1 MKRKLIEFDVFEQIK
16 EGSLSKAESE
26 LIEAAPYLA
35 KTLNLEA
42 VSLNCFDQEQVLY
55 ETVDGS
61 YVKANYTI
69 NEGVVEFDD
78 IEQLIINEDS
88 ERQKSKEIISQM
100 LESLIESDEEKA
112 EKLFEEWLDAPFAK
126 RIYSEMRKKR
136 VVPKRKDGKI
146 VGYTTAYWSVTPKKR
161 QKASTKIARSKGKVK
176 SQRKTSPA
184 LKRMRASQRS
194 RMKSALGRMAE
205 WQNLSENAAI
215 YVQKNN
221 NGNINVE
228 SAFDEKGNVTCVKVP
243 TSSSRDKTRSLQLD
257 WKTLNNESIQKRK
270 DAFVLIENNDFVK
283 LVSNLRKQNALSK
296 TNKFQDLLETLVT
309 TWSEVVYLTEQ
320 ELTEAVKT
328 CLETVE
334 DRNYDDDTCVYIAE
348 SILKTAHVNLEDR
361 VSKIFKLAGTQLNED
376 QEQNTYESF
385 KKVCADYVNKIDES
399 AAEEMQVYVDL
410 YEALRSV
417 HEIAKEEEENEIVS
431 EVSSILNDLIKV
443 IQEEKQPSLELAS
456 EASAWLHDFVQAN
469 LVSEDWEAEE
479 PHESS
484 EGDTVEYESEVHI
497 STDGAEKNE
506 GEEQAK
512 DGLGNDEGKDVYP
525 KIENPFLLKNASHD
539 DCKVHDEEEKEGLGD
554 DCCDDKDV
562 YPELKN
568 PFQKAHGKEAKEE

>member
-26 LIEAAPYLA
+26 LIEAASYLA

-88 ERQKSKEIISQM
+88 EKQKSKEIISQM

-194 RMKSALGRMAE
+194 SEIRFRSYGRMA
-205 WQNLSENAAI
+205 
-215 YVQKNN
+215 K
-221 NGNINVE
+221 
-228 SAFDEKGNVTCVKVP
+228 
-243 TSSSRDKTRSLQLD
+243 
-257 WKTLNNESIQKRK
+257 
-270 DAFVLIENNDFVK
+270 
-283 LVSNLRKQNALSK
+283 
-296 TNKFQDLLETLVT
+296 
-309 TWSEVVYLTEQ
+309 
-320 ELTEAVKT
+320 
-328 CLETVE
+328 
-334 DRNYDDDTCVYIAE
+334 
-348 SILKTAHVNLEDR
+348 
-361 VSKIFKLAGTQLNED
+361 
-376 QEQNTYESF
+376 SF
-385 KKVCADYVNKIDES
+385 
-399 AAEEMQVYVDL
+399 
-410 YEALRSV
+410 
-417 HEIAKEEEENEIVS
+417 
-431 EVSSILNDLIKV
+431 
-443 IQEEKQPSLELAS
+443 
-456 EASAWLHDFVQAN
+456 
-469 LVSEDWEAEE
+469 
-479 PHESS
+479 
-484 EGDTVEYESEVHI
+484 
-497 STDGAEKNE
+497 
-506 GEEQAK
+506 
-512 DGLGNDEGKDVYP
+512 
-525 KIENPFLLKNASHD
+525 
-539 DCKVHDEEEKEGLGD
+539 
-554 DCCDDKDV
+554 
-562 YPELKN
+562 
-568 PFQKAHGKEAKEE
+568 